1 MLGTLTFILLMK
13 QAQAAQSNPMHNP
26 LQMLQLMQNM
36 GTLPPH
42 MLPLLLQ
49 ACRPSVAVD
58 APVSA
63 FCTAHALVMHAM
75 RCLPCW
81 GSELPQHDL

>member
-1 MLGTLTFILLMK
+1 MGTLTFILLMK

-49 ACRPSVAVD
+49 ARCPSVAVD

-63 FCTAHALVMHAM
+63 FCPACALVMHAM
-75 RCLPCW
+75 QFLIVL
-81 GSELPQHDL
+81 GVHELPQHDM

>member
-1 MLGTLTFILLMK
+1 MGILTVILLMK

-49 ACRPSVAVD
+49 ARCPSVA
-58 APVSA
+58 AATPVSA
-63 FCTAHALVMHAM
+63 LCPGNVLFMHAM
-75 RCLPCW
+75 HFQNVL
-81 GSELPQHDL
+81 